1 MSTSQQLAFQ
11 SLTLFN
17 FTDCS
22 RHRRYFVN
30 FPADPYADSYPKLLP
45 PRADASSAGVYPPYS
60 DEWKAK
66 TNEKR
71 KRIAGIDQVE
81 LLHPELL
88 ADPDSRFCDFN
99 GVRIHYKVCDAA
111 ESQSHD
117 SELPAASFAKLDFPF
132 ILLHGFGASVFSWS
146 RAMKPLAQLTASK
159 VVAFDR
165 PAFGLTSRDFSFANS
180 SPTPDDGSRSLNP
193 YSIAFS
199 TLATLYFVDLL
210 KARTAILVGHS
221 AGSLVAVNS
230 YFEAPERV
238 AALILVSPAI
248 FAPLLVDNSVEGFYS
263 GRSKKIEGEASYS
276 KALANLSR
284 PIFEI
289 LSKIITFVFQKTLQM
304 VKGVINVLNLL
315 FKKAL
320 SAIIRSAIGVL
331 LIRMAI
337 DKFGLAAIRNAWF
350 DPNQVTERT
359 ITGYTKPL
367 RVRGW
372 DKALAEFTAATL
384 ANVDALSKSPLSKR
398 LREISCPV
406 LIVTGD
412 TDRIVPSW
420 NARRLAQAL
429 PSSHLEVIKDCGHLP
444 HEEKVEEF
452 VSVVEEFLQRA
463 FGG

>member
-199 TLATLYFVDLL
+199 THATLYFVDLL
-210 KARTAILVGHS
+210 KARTAIL
-221 AGSLVAVNS
+221 AFCWFLVAVNS

-276 KALANLSR
+276 KALANLSQNA
-284 PIFEI
+284 PNGE
-289 LSKIITFVFQKTLQM
+289 
-304 VKGVINVLNLL
+304 GVINVLNLL

-463 FGG
+463 FGGSEELCVPTVV